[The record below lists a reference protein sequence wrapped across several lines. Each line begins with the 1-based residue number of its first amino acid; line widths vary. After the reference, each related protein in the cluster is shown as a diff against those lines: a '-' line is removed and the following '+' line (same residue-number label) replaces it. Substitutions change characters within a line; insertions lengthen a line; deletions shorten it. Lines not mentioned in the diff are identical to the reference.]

1 MPTQPVNSTTYI
13 SAAVTSMAMAYA
25 QDQADFVAT
34 RIFPQVPVEKQTG
47 KYFIFDKAGFLR
59 NDMQRRASGTKA
71 HRSGFTVSNSSY
83 SCDVDALGTT
93 LSNQDR
99 ANWDAASLGDVDRA
113 KARFL
118 MHQALQDYER
128 RWAADFFVTG
138 VWGTSTTPGVLWST
152 GTSTPIEDV
161 LTGKRTVKLNT
172 GREPNTMVVGYD
184 VNRQLVRHP
193 DIVDLIKYGAS
204 PGAPAVVDYSA
215 LAKVF
220 GVKNYYVCQAIGQTN
235 VENETGVQAF
245 IQGKHALLCYVTDA
259 PSREEP
265 SAGYT
270 FAWTGVG
277 AGVLN
282 ENVAIATWY
291 DQDTRSDI
299 WEIEAGWD
307 NVITGSDLGYAFISV
322 VA

>member
-13 SAAVTSMAMAYA
+13 SSAITSMALAYG

-34 RIFPQVPVEKQTG
+34 RVFPQVSVDRQTG

-59 NDMQRRASGTKA
+59 NDMQMRASGTRA
-71 HRSGFTVSNSSY
+71 HRSGFTVSNASY
-83 SCDVDALGTT
+83 SCDVFALGTS

-99 ANWDAASLGDVDRA
+99 GNWDAAALGDADRA

-118 MHQALQDYER
+118 MHQLLQKVER
-128 RWAADFFVTG
+128 QWATDFFATG
-138 VWGTSTTPGVLWST
+138 IWGTSTTPGTLWST
-152 GTSTPIEDV
+152 LTSTPIENV

-184 VNRQLVRHP
+184 VHIALLRHP
-193 DIVDLIKYGAS
+193 DIIDLIKYGAT
-204 PGAPAVVDYSA
+204 PGMPAVVDNSA

-220 GVKNYYVCQAIGQTN
+220 GVKNYYVCGSVGQTN
-235 VENETGVQAF
+235 VENETAVGAF
-245 IQGKHALLCYVTDA
+245 NQGKHALLVYVTDA
-259 PSREEP
+259 PSKEEP

-277 AGVLN
+277 EGVLN
-282 ENVAIATWY
+282 ENVAISQWY
-291 DQDTRSDI
+291 DQDTRSDV
-299 WEIEAGWD
+299 WEIEAAWD
-307 NVITGSDLGYAFISV
+307 NVVTGSDLGYCFVSV